1 MNNCPNATRHE
12 RRRSI
17 SVRSRTFFSVPVAHT
32 PTHMRSLGI
41 HPNQQQH
48 MRVCLASARPENS
61 THAFRSARMHA
72 ISLDLSGQLPLRK
85 FRIEC
90 NLQQCDAQFTV
101 VVPVVS
107 CCPTPHP
114 FRLPPVPQSRWHSDS
129 ATANRSPRLFS
140 LYGAVLVVIARP
152 NASACV
158 CAHTHIL
165 GSYFKATCFLH
176 CCVCALVLSGERGRV
191 FEFSTHI

>member
-1 MNNCPNATRHE
+1 
-12 RRRSI
+12 
-17 SVRSRTFFSVPVAHT
+17 
-32 PTHMRSLGI
+32 MRSLGI

-101 VVPVVS
+101 VVLVVS

-158 CAHTHIL
+158 CAHTHTFSVRIL
-165 GSYFKATCFLH
+165 KQHAFCIA
-176 CCVCALVLSGERGRV
+176 VCARLSCLANADECLS
-191 FEFSTHI
+191 FPLTFDAE